1 MGGLF
6 GVGDCKESSYKRL
19 CKRVRFVFLFVLIR
33 YNESHPDMAQYQ
45 RDLEK
50 EICESGGGLYL
61 SLTAD

>member
-19 CKRVRFVFLFVLIR
+19 CKRVRFFFCAHR
-33 YNESHPDMAQYQ
+33 CNESHPDMTQYQ

>member
-1 MGGLF
+1 MS
-6 GVGDCKESSYKRL
+6 ETARSRAINAS
-19 CKRVRFVFLFVLIR
+19 VREYVFFFVLIR
-33 YNESHPDMAQYQ
+33 YNESHPDMTQYQ